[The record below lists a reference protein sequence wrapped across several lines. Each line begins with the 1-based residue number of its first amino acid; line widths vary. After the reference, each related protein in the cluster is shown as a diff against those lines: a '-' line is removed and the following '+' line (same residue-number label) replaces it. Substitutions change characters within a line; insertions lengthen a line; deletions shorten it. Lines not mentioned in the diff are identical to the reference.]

1 MPVNAAHGGPENP
14 HPTRRPVDINV
25 MKRNMTIA
33 KGFLD
38 ISLLSAN
45 ANQLKNI
52 LNFGDIEKASYY
64 IVLSGII
71 TSLIFQLLAGVLLI
85 IHERFDMNDDNESH
99 SGDFFNNLIVA
110 LIFAVLIINV
120 FVASFGVD
128 IARPRVSAATPPS
141 GYPSLD
147 YEKGY

>member
-1 MPVNAAHGGPENP
+1 
-14 HPTRRPVDINV
+14 

-52 LNFGDIEKASYY
+52 LNFGDVEKASYY
-64 IVLSGII
+64 IVLTGII

-99 SGDFFNNLIVA
+99 AGDFFNNLIVA

-128 IARPRVSAATPPS
+128 IARPRVPVATPPS
-141 GYPSLD
+141 AFPGVGFG
-147 YEKGY
+147 KGY